1 MRVAL
6 IGDVHAN
13 LPALE
18 AVLVHAREQGVEAI
32 WNVGDSVGYGAF
44 PDQVVQ
50 RLRKEDVISVLGDR
64 DSRVLRFKKN
74 KDKWRGKMDLEE
86 YLAVQWAYEQLGKK
100 SRKYLRFL
108 SGELRMRVVGRRIC
122 LTHASPVSGKGSTA
136 ADAPEEHLLAL
147 AREVKADLIVCGHP
161 HEALARQAGNAWFIN
176 PGSTGLP
183 RDGDPRASY
192 AILEIGANKIQVQHY
207 RVAYD
212 VDSLVAAIREQDL
225 PEVFAQM
232 FLQGR
237 DLEGIATT

>member
-1 MRVAL
+1 MKVAL

-18 AVLVHAREQGVEAI
+18 AVLVHARERDVDAI

-50 RLRKEDVISVLGDR
+50 RFRNEDVISVLGDC

-74 KDKWRGKMDLEE
+74 RDRWRKKMRLEE
-86 YLAVQWAYEQLGKK
+86 YLALQWAYEHLGKK

-108 SGELRMRVVGRRIC
+108 SRELRMRVAGRHIC
-122 LTHASPVSGKGSTA
+122 LTHASPGSGKKSIA
-136 ADAPEEHLLAL
+136 ADTPKEHLLAL
-147 AREVKADLIVCGHP
+147 AREAKADLIVCGQL
-161 HEALARQAGNAWFIN
+161 HEPLARQAGEAWFIN
-176 PGSTGLP
+176 PGSAGLP

-192 AILEIGANKIQVQHY
+192 ALLTIGKDEIEVQHY
-207 RVAYD
+207 RLAYD
-212 VDSLVAAIREQDL
+212 VDSLVAAIRDQDL
-225 PEVFAQM
+225 PEAFAQM

-237 DLEGIATT
+237 DLEGVSSG